1 MDPHASVA
9 LGSSQFE
16 PGGYGDGG
24 SGFVGDIDEV
34 RLYLLALSE
43 DDVRSLHESPTSAGA
58 IGKSAG
64 LTCAHILAKDS
75 AATSGVYRLEPD
87 GAGVEPFDAYCDMVA
102 SDGTTGGGWTLV
114 TTRDSGSATVEL
126 VEGAM
131 EPDMRRSAVTATQ
144 WQYLK
149 SKSSQLLIKMK
160 GAVMASTVEGCSN
173 CNFGEIS
180 MVVDTS
186 SLSTYSCNSITS
198 ATSLTGT
205 LLFRDR
211 DCDDEGGAVRYTDI
225 LGVTA
230 DQVDDQ
236 TVIQFAGTA
245 VLVFAFAIGLHI
257 IIYTCTYKFRE

>member
-1 MDPHASVA
+1 MDPHADVA

-16 PGGYGDGG
+16 PGGHGDGG

-43 DDVRSLHESPTSAGA
+43 DDVRSLYESPSSAGA

-75 AATSGVYRLEPD
+75 AATSGVYRIKPD

-102 SDGTTGGGWTLV
+102 SDGTVGGGWTLV

-126 VEGAM
+126 AEGM
-131 EPDMRRSAVTATQ
+131 DPDLRQKAVTERQ

-160 GAVMASTVEGCSN
+160 GTVMASTVEGCSN

-186 SLSTYSCNSITS
+186 SLSIYSCNSITS

-225 LGVTA
+225 LGAA
-230 DQVDDQ
+230 DGQVDDQ
-236 TVIQFAGTA
+236 TVVQFAGTA
-245 VLVFAFAIGLHI
+245 VLVFAFCYRTTYHY
-257 IIYTCTYKFRE
+257 IYLYI